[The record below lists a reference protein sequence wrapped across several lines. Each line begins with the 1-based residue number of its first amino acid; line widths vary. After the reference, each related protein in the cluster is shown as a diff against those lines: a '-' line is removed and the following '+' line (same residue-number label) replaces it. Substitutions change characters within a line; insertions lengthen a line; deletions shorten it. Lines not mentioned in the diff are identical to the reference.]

1 MISII
6 FEKNCETAR
15 DYFVFV
21 MWGYSALVK
30 DINLQLLDKPKARL
44 LIYNLFLLCPTPSP
58 AFALSLSLSL
68 TMPYIFSQQ
77 LTFTIPPIPLSLI
90 QFAFI
95 SFKQHRK

>member
-30 DINLQLLDKPKARL
+30 DINLQLLEKPKARL

-68 TMPYIFSQQ
+68 TMSYIFFFEHSPF
-77 LTFTIPPIPLSLI
+77 LPFLPV
-90 QFAFI
+90 
-95 SFKQHRK
+95 